1 MRSAKIEDDA
11 DSTSKGKSGVEVVSR
26 VWWRV
31 WVKFRV
37 WLRVWVT
44 LWLRG

>member
-31 WVKFRV
+31 WVK